1 MKVQQTLAQIE
12 LHEHGLDVCR
22 RSPCGHK
29 ERSAGIA
36 PSSASPALM
45 LLKRAPKICVDT
57 VRLPHPNH
65 LAYCFAVSRAIE
77 LAVLWR

>member
-45 LLKRAPKICVDT
+45 LLKRAPKIRVDT
-57 VRLPHPNH
+57 VRLPRPNH

-77 LAVLWR
+77 LTVLWR